1 MRRLKRIGFF
11 LYSCIL
17 LGAGFY
23 GHIQYLSFFY
33 PGRSYERAPFGEEA
47 PYGEEVSPVGV
58 NPDSTGSDTELL
70 VQTVDL
76 NTGET
81 QERIQ
86 RLPEKYRNM
95 TRSQLEACIQAERN
109 APSLK
114 EREEGLVYMELTAFS
129 PDRVT
134 LRKSYRKQQRT
145 ERFYLVLIDH
155 KVVVYRQGEES
166 VYMTTNIDGR
176 LLPGGLRREI
186 LEGKRL
192 DSREELEKFLV
203 SYGSS

>member
-11 LYSCIL
+11 LYSCFL

-33 PGRSYERAPFGEEA
+33 PGRSYERAAFGEEA
-47 PYGEEVSPVGV
+47 PYGEEVSLAGV

-76 NTGET
+76 DTGET

-109 APSLK
+109 APTLK

-134 LRKSYRKQQRT
+134 LRKSYRKQQRP
-145 ERFYLVLIDH
+145 EGFYLVLIDH
-155 KVVVYRQGEES
+155 KVVVYRQGKKAF
-166 VYMTTNIDGR
+166 I
-176 LLPGGLRREI
+176 
-186 LEGKRL
+186 
-192 DSREELEKFLV
+192 
-203 SYGSS
+203 

>member
-11 LYSCIL
+11 LYSCFL

-33 PGRSYERAPFGEEA
+33 PGRSYERATFGEEA
-47 PYGEEVSPVGV
+47 PYGEEVSLAGV

-70 VQTVDL
+70 VQIVDL

-86 RLPEKYRNM
+86 RLPEKYQNM

-134 LRKSYRKQQRT
+134 LRKSYRKQQRP
-145 ERFYLVLIDH
+145 EGFYLVLIDH